1 MVLILCSFVFTML
14 VCLIHVPSDDISHE
28 IDEDEYETS
37 RSQKEIF
44 VPRGISPEKHQT
56 AKDFMSKTDDD
67 LDVAEYMTSRQ
78 YLKALNDTG
87 GLNSEED
94 DGEFNYEVP
103 QSP

>member
-1 MVLILCSFVFTML
+1 M
-14 VCLIHVPSDDISHE
+14 PSEDITHE
-28 IDEDEYETS
+28 IDEEEYETS

-44 VPRGISPEKHQT
+44 VPRGISPGKHQT

-67 LDVAEYMTSRQ
+67 ISVAEYMTSRQ

-87 GLNSEED
+87 ALISD
-94 DGEFNYEVP
+94 DDDEEFNYEVP